1 MTVPIA
7 LVRGVPETF
16 AQAIVRGPTPGLDVA
31 RARAQHTDYC
41 RALSEAG
48 YAVELIA
55 ADDAHPDCPFLEDAA
70 VVLDELAIVTFPG
83 AESRRGEVAPVA
95 EAVGRHRELRRIV
108 PPGTVDGG
116 DVLWIGD
123 HVYIGRSERTNDAG
137 IGQFAR
143 YAAEEGL
150 TTTAVDVHEVLHL
163 KSAVSYLGDETVL
176 LSPGCVDPEVF
187 AGYRIL
193 EKAPSEVHL
202 TSTLLL
208 GERRV
213 LMTMSAPKT
222 RQRVADAGFEVV
234 PIDMSEFQA
243 ADGGLTCLSIL
254 LPALR

>member
-16 AQAIVRGPTPGLDVA
+16 AQAIVRGPASDIDVS
-31 RARAQHTDYC
+31 RARAQHAAYC

-48 YAVELIA
+48 FAVELIA

-70 VVLDELAIVTFPG
+70 VVFDELAIATRPG
-83 AESRRGEVAPVA
+83 AMSRRGEVGPVA
-95 EAVGRHRELRRIV
+95 EAVGRHRELRHIE

-123 HVYIGRSERTNDAG
+123 HVYIGRSQRTNDTG

-143 YAAEEGL
+143 YAAEAGL
-150 TTTAVDVHEVLHL
+150 EATAVEVQEVLHL
-163 KSAVSYLGDETVL
+163 KSAVSYLGAGTVL
-176 LSPGCVDPEVF
+176 VAPGCVDPEVF
-187 AGYRIL
+187 ASYRVI
-193 EKAPSEVHL
+193 EKAPDEVHL
-202 TSTLLL
+202 ASTLYLAAGRL
-208 GERRV
+208 

-222 RQRVADAGFEVV
+222 MERVADAGFEIV
-234 PIDMSEFQA
+234 PLDMSEFQA

-254 LPALR
+254 MPAPH